1 MKRSLLMLSAVMML
15 ACITATAQDV
25 KVDDVV
31 NNYLKNTGGVEKWK
45 SLKTMKMTGKVN
57 MQNMEFPVVMY
68 RMPEKK
74 QRVEIN
80 VQGKQIVQAYDGK
93 DAWMVNPFAGGTEP
107 QLMPDEMA
115 AEMKDEVFE
124 DVFID
129 YKKKG
134 HQAELMGKE
143 TIDGAETFKV
153 KLTKKGGDV
162 KYYFFD
168 TENFVPIMIRSTVKS
183 GPAKGQDTETFMSDY
198 QEVDKL
204 MVPYFIE
211 VRQNGQTAQKITL
224 ENVNFN
230 EKIDESIFAFPA
242 K

>member
-1 MKRSLLMLSAVMML
+1 MLSVLMLFASMSV
-15 ACITATAQDV
+15 TAQDV

-31 NNYLKNTGGVEKWK
+31 SNYMKNMGGAEKWK
-45 SLKTMKMTGKVN
+45 SLKSMKMTGKAS

-80 VQGKQIVQAYDGK
+80 VQGKQIVQAYDGT
-93 DAWMVNPFAGGTEP
+93 DAWMINPFAGGTGL
-107 QLMPDEMA
+107 QRMPDDMA
-115 AEMKDEVFE
+115 EQMKDEVFV

-143 TIDGAETFKV
+143 TIDGAETYKV
-153 KLTKKGGDV
+153 KLTKKDGDV

-168 TENFVPIMIRSTVKS
+168 TEN
-183 GPAKGQDTETFMSDY
+183 
-198 QEVDKL
+198 
-204 MVPYFIE
+204 
-211 VRQNGQTAQKITL
+211 
-224 ENVNFN
+224 
-230 EKIDESIFAFPA
+230 
-242 K
+242 